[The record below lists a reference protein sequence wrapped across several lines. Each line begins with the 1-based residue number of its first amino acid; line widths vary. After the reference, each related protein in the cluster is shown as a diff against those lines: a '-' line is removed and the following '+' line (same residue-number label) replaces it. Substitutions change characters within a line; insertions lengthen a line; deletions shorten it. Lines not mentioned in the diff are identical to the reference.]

1 MEGRKMN
8 AEIERMLGKYDIK
21 SVDKAIHA
29 LKEVIQEVVLQ
40 ILSQT
45 DFFQH
50 AAFYGGTAL
59 RIFYGLNRFS
69 EDMDFSLQ
77 SLEPDFSL

>member
-29 LKEVIQEVVLQ
+29 LKEVI
-40 ILSQT
+40 
-45 DFFQH
+45 
-50 AAFYGGTAL
+50 
-59 RIFYGLNRFS
+59 
-69 EDMDFSLQ
+69 
-77 SLEPDFSL
+77 

>member
-1 MEGRKMN
+1 MN
-8 AEIERMLGKYDIK
+8 AEIERMLGKYDMK

-45 DFFQH
+45 DF
-50 AAFYGGTAL
+50 L
-59 RIFYGLNRFS
+59 
-69 EDMDFSLQ
+69 
-77 SLEPDFSL
+77 